1 MLVQESST
9 RSALGHTVEETPSM
23 AICAF
28 NRRDAV
34 SHQVVQA
41 GEMAVAKDCID
52 AYFHSARKYT
62 AKGDAEDGHGVT
74 RVRAIYAQADI
85 LAHAA
90 HGCKGADLCVG
101 IQIAFKQIQEGLALA
116 KGSARYAPLLY
127 MGTVHFWRAA
137 LPLMRSGTW
146 QHMQQPLAAVVA
158 LLVALP
164 GYPAWKARLTGALG
178 QCLGE
183 VRKQNVRLLLGIITE
198 CNAYLKTIHSSRVF
212 NCASVSRPR

>member
-1 MLVQESST
+1 
-9 RSALGHTVEETPSM
+9 
-23 AICAF
+23 
-28 NRRDAV
+28 
-34 SHQVVQA
+34 
-41 GEMAVAKDCID
+41 MAVAKDCVD
-52 AYFHSARKYT
+52 AYFHSARKGT

-74 RVRAIYAQADI
+74 QVRAVYARADV

-90 HGCKGADLCVG
+90 HGCKGADLVVN
-101 IQIAFKQIQEGLALA
+101 IQTAFKQIQQGLALA
-116 KGSARYAPLLY
+116 KASARYAPLLY

-146 QHMQQPLAAVVA
+146 QHVQQPLAAVVA

-164 GYPAWKARLTGALG
+164 GYPAWKARLMGALG

-183 VRKQNVRLLLGIITE
+183 VRNQLCRLLLGIIE
-198 CNAYLKTIHSSRVF
+198 LLSAKRDCCQRCRQAGVC